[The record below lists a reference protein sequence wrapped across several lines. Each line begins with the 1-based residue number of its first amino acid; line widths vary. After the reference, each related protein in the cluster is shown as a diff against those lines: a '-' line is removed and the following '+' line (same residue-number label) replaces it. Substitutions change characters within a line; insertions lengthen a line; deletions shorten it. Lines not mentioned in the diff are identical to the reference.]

1 MMQLKLGV
9 ISQTNIRA
17 QACLH
22 DDNLKDSLSCHH
34 PGILVEINKNFITF
48 DIILSSL

>member
-1 MMQLKLGV
+1 MMQLKLCV

-22 DDNLKDSLSCHH
+22 EDSLKNSLSCHH
-34 PGILVEINKNFITF
+34 PGILVEINKKLYHF
-48 DIILSSL
+48 